1 MCDSMHPQFIPLSQR
16 RLIKLANALR
26 EDIQKNQIAY
36 YDKRIPGRRF
46 AARSLRALMILTGG
60 FSVLFPLL
68 GQIDGH
74 AFWLA
79 LGCPRLAKASQLA
92 SPLTLSS
99 CSTAVA
105 ALLLAF
111 EKYYAHSGAWMRFV
125 KASMDLQ
132 EAVRTFEL
140 DWPVLLLNSQLDI
153 TANQKA
159 LQRLHALRETCAG
172 IGQAEFEGWQHAFQ
186 EGMAYTD
193 THKA

>member
-1 MCDSMHPQFIPLSQR
+1 MTHQFVPLSQTH
-16 RLIKLANALR
+16 LIALANALL
-26 EDIQKNQIAY
+26 DNIQKKQIAY
-36 YDKRIPGRRF
+36 YDERIPCRRL
-46 AARSLRALMILTGG
+46 AARSLRALTILAGG

-79 LGCPRLAKASQLA
+79 LGCQPLANASQVA

-99 CSTAVA
+99 CSTAFA

-153 TANQKA
+153 TANQRA
-159 LQRLHALRETCAG
+159 LQRLHTLRETCAN
-172 IGQAEFEGWQHAFQ
+172 INQAEFEGWQHAFQ
-186 EGMAYTD
+186 EGMAYTEA
-193 THKA
+193 HKA